1 MEAIKEIKTTY
12 VTKYRAADGT
22 TFNTEQECADYEKQ
36 CLGQEAIYK
45 AIECK
50 NIYNPFMLWDSGI
63 NISRLYILK
72 SKADYKALKAHFIDG
87 VDYWEEPESFPKVMV
102 VFSKNCCYS
111 VGYVIDGNRVKYFE
125 KLLEDIYAY
134 LYKIRE
140 AQISHF

>member
-1 MEAIKEIKTTY
+1 MEAIKEVKSTY

-50 NIYNPFMLWDSGI
+50 KIYDPFALWDSEI

-72 SKADYKALKAHFIDG
+72 SKEDYKALKAHFTDG
-87 VDYWEEPESFPKVMV
+87 LIYWEEPESYPKVMA
-102 VFSKNCCYS
+102 VFSINCCYS
-111 VGYVIDGNRVKYFE
+111 VGYVIDKNRAKCFE

-140 AQISHF
+140 SQTSHL

>member
-50 NIYNPFMLWDSGI
+50 KIYDPFALWDSEPDV
-63 NISRLYILK
+63 SQLYILK
-72 SKADYKALKAHFIDG
+72 SKADYEALKAHYMDG
-87 VDYWEEPESFPKVMV
+87 VDYWEEPESYPAVIA
-102 VFSKNCCYS
+102 VFSKDYYS
-111 VGYVIDGNRVKYFE
+111 MGYVIDKDRAKYFE
-125 KLLEDIYAY
+125 ELLEDIYAY